1 MTTYSDA
8 CRDPNLF
15 GDWFSADSWA
25 TWRVLDKALFG
36 QPLIADELTTFREL
50 TGRDEAPSKPARE
63 AWFIMGRRSGK
74 DIKAAS
80 LAVYLAT
87 IGADLSRLAPG
98 ERGVVQLLAVDR
110 AQAEIALRYV
120 RAFFEKPLLAPMLT
134 RETEAMLEL
143 SNGLAI
149 EITTADRRRA
159 RGRTVVCAIFGEV
172 AHWWDETTQ
181 NPDVEVYRSIR
192 PSMITVPNALLIGMS
207 SPHSKRGLLWDK
219 HKKHF
224 GQPGD
229 VLVVQ
234 APTWVMNPTLARDK
248 GEIADAYADD
258 PSWAR
263 AEYGSEFR
271 SDPMELPRETVDAPA
286 VQRVFVA
293 DQPTRFAPSA
303 PPAAEPRPRKARKPP
318 KVLTPTPF
326 YIVTNKPRPGDEGS
340 IEESWFVIRAGEVFL
355 CDAAGDVTGEG
366 RKIERNDAGWTA
378 KQMLRE
384 KLATRRAGPNHRP
397 LVYPVLKC

>member
-1 MTTYSDA
+1 M
-8 CRDPNLF
+8 
-15 GDWFSADSWA
+15 
-25 TWRVLDKALFG
+25 
-36 QPLIADELTTFREL
+36 
-50 TGRDEAPSKPARE
+50 APTVPARE

-192 PSMITVPNALLIGMS
+192 PAMITVPNALLIGMS

-219 HKKHF
+219 YAKHF
-224 GQPGD
+224 RQPGD
-229 VLVVQ
+229 VLVVK
-234 APTWVMNPTLARDK
+234 APTWVMNPTLSRDK

-263 AEYGSEFR
+263 AEYGAEFR
-271 SDPMELPRETVDAPA
+271 ADPMELSREIVAPLTVERHVVD
-286 VQRVFVA
+286 
-293 DQPTRFAPSA
+293 PSVNVIISNRDA
-303 PPAAEPRPRKARKPP
+303 PPAPRRAPQRPRKPRRVETPPAPPQYFTVVTSKPNARDPVGQVEEGWYRVEGKTV
-318 KVLTPTPF
+318 VLT
-326 YIVTNKPRPGDEGS
+326 
-340 IEESWFVIRAGEVFL
+340 
-355 CDAAGDVTGEG
+355 DAAGAPLGE
-366 RKIERNDAGWTA
+366 RREIMNDNAAATA
-378 KQMLRE
+378 RMTLRD
-384 KLATRRAGPNHRP
+384 RRMQRQPGPDHRP
-397 LVYPVLKC
+397 LVYPRVLY